1 MEGGKREVRGDFL
14 CVRTEEQNVRIVLE
28 DNCREEIFSE
38 MEFIDFSSV
47 ETAEVVKRKES
58 LVRNKSCCFC
68 CCCCLVFVF
77 VFVLKKEEWKEETY
91 NCLSKTLEIINQL
104 FQYRWYK
111 VWFDQIFS
119 SRGTSFVL
127 ISIPDSPEYCLPE
140 LPGMVHLLAATQKGQ
155 CWPIQITA
163 AALGDCDSEPVFS
176 VLETLWQLSWFS
188 VKRMLFWFFTVQRI
202 SLVIQN
208 VGPRSGVRKVNLRK
222 SS

>member
-77 VFVLKKEEWKEETY
+77 VLKKKRSEKKKHIAVFLRHWK
-91 NCLSKTLEIINQL
+91 
-104 FQYRWYK
+104 
-111 VWFDQIFS
+111 
-119 SRGTSFVL
+119 
-127 ISIPDSPEYCLPE
+127 
-140 LPGMVHLLAATQKGQ
+140 
-155 CWPIQITA
+155 
-163 AALGDCDSEPVFS
+163 
-176 VLETLWQLSWFS
+176 
-188 VKRMLFWFFTVQRI
+188 
-202 SLVIQN
+202 
-208 VGPRSGVRKVNLRK
+208 
-222 SS
+222 